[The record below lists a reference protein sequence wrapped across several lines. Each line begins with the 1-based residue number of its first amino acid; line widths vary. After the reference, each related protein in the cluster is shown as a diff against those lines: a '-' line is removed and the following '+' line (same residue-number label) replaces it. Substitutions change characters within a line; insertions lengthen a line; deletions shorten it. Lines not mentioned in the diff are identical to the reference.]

1 MPRVAHNLVWCIVHN
16 SIIIIFIIVI
26 YNSITKCEWYSGVSY
41 FDANIWSHHKRV
53 GEAQG
58 TKQLISSHEKG
69 LSLLKIAIILSFIS
83 LLLSPC
89 MEIVHPSG
97 LGHFWTPSRV
107 FEFRELNFQS
117 ELSKLHSPILT
128 RGAEASYWKFS
139 VLCCANC
146 AILVVVCFAKQN
158 GCEITGNVRLDWRK
172 ASQPWVE

>member
-1 MPRVAHNLVWCIVHN
+1 MNDILVCLILMQ
-16 SIIIIFIIVI
+16 
-26 YNSITKCEWYSGVSY
+26 
-41 FDANIWSHHKRV
+41 IWSHHKRV

-69 LSLLKIAIILSFIS
+69 LSLLKIAIIVPFIS

-107 FEFRELNFQS
+107 FEFRVCAQF
-117 ELSKLHSPILT
+117 PIWALQAPFSHT
-128 RGAEASYWKFS
+128 HKRGGGV
-139 VLCCANC
+139 VLEIFCILFGCANC

-158 GCEITGNVRLDWRK
+158 GCEITGHVRLDWRK
-172 ASQPWVE
+172 ASQPWVELYNAMYNM